1 MKPERWR
8 QIEYLYQAALELDAT
23 ERGNFLD
30 EVCSGDEELR
40 REVESLLVANEKA
53 EESEDFLNQPVLQVA
68 AQAIAEDQVQSLV
81 GRKLGR
87 YQILSLLGRGGM
99 GEVYRAR
106 DTRLGREVAI
116 KVLPR
121 EYSADA
127 DRLRRFEQEARAVG
141 MLNHPNILTI
151 YDIGSHSGAP
161 YLVSELLEGATLRE
175 QLCGAVLPL
184 RRAFG
189 YAVQM
194 ARGLATAH
202 DKGIVHRDLKPEN
215 LFITR
220 DGRLKIL
227 DFGLAKLRQPLPGG
241 AGDTGAAIHP
251 LGTSPG
257 VVMGTVGYM
266 SPEQALAEEVD
277 HRSDIFAFGAIL
289 YEMLAGQRAFRG
301 ASAPETMNAVLKEEP
316 PELSQTNRN
325 VAPALE
331 RLMRRCLEKSA
342 EERFQSARDLVF
354 ALEALSGASAPS
366 VVAQAVALVR
376 SRRRL
381 WLLLVNA
388 LLIATVALA
397 AFFVGKRVEKTPP
410 EFHRLT
416 FRRGKVSAARFAPD
430 GQTIFYSATWQGES
444 SPQIYSTR
452 PESPESR
459 PLGQSDA
466 HLLAI
471 SALGEMAIA
480 LQTTQIGGGAYIK
493 GTLALMPMNGS
504 APRPVLQDV
513 IAADWALDGR
523 RLAIVRELNGRNRL
537 EFLNGIMLYETNEA
551 ITRLRISPKGELIAF
566 AEGRP
571 TNEGNHTIA
580 VVDHKG
586 KKKSLSKG
594 WRLITGIAWSPGGD
608 EVWFTA
614 GKVLGNIALYAVTL
628 SGQERLVAQAPHG
641 MYLFDISHDGR
652 ILLASFSMS
661 KEIKCLPPVEAQE
674 RDLSWL
680 DWGHVADISADGRM
694 LLFTES
700 GEGGG
705 AGGTAYLRK
714 TDGSPP
720 LPLGKGDAQALS
732 PDGASAL
739 VIHRTRSPSLV
750 SSQVMLLP
758 IGPGKSR
765 ALTDDQIN
773 WQRAIWFPDGKRIL
787 LSGNEQGQGPLSY
800 ILELEHGKPHPIT
813 PEGVVGRLV
822 SPDGRWLITS
832 IPEQKLS
839 LFPVAGGEPR
849 PIPGQVSRD
858 EPVQWSADGGS
869 IYVRQDGGDL
879 NTMRVYRLDLA
890 TGRRELWKE
899 YIPADPVR
907 AAQFLPL
914 ALTPDGKSYAYTYAR
929 NFYDLYLVKGLK

>member
-1 MKPERWR
+1 MMTPERLR
-8 QIEYLYQAALELDAT
+8 QVEEIFQAALERVPG
-23 ERGNFLD
+23 ERMGFLD
-30 EVCSGDEELR
+30 QACARDDALR
-40 REVESLLVANEKA
+40 REVDLLIAADERAGSLIELPAY
-53 EESEDFLNQPVLQVA
+53 QIA
-68 AQAIAEDQVQSLV
+68 APLIAEDSSRSLI
-81 GRKLGR
+81 GKSIGH
-87 YQILSLLGRGGM
+87 YQIISLLGKGGM

-127 DRLRRFEQEARAVG
+127 DRLRRFEREARAAG

-151 YDIGSHSGAP
+151 YDVGIHDGAP
-161 YLVSELLEGATLRE
+161 YLVSELLEGVTLRE
-175 QLCGAVLPL
+175 QLRGAALPL
-184 RRAFG
+184 RRAFD

-194 ARGLATAH
+194 ARGLAAAH

-215 LFITR
+215 LFITK

-227 DFGLAKLRQPLPGG
+227 DFGLAKLRQPPPGS
-241 AGDTGAAIHP
+241 AVDTGAPTHP
-251 LGTSPG
+251 LNTAPG

-266 SPEQALAEEVD
+266 SPEQVRAEEVD

-289 YEMLAGQRAFRG
+289 YEMLAGLPAFRG
-301 ASAPETMNAVLKEEP
+301 ASAAETMNAVLKEEP
-316 PELSQTNRN
+316 SDLSQTNRN
-325 VAPALE
+325 IAPALE

-342 EERFQSARDLVF
+342 EERFQSARDLAF

-366 VVAQAVALVR
+366 AVAQAVAPVR

-381 WLLLVNA
+381 WLLLASA
-388 LLIATVALA
+388 LLIATVALG
-397 AFFVGKRVEKTPP
+397 AFFAGKRVEKTPP

-416 FRRGKVSAARFAPD
+416 FRRGKISAARFAPD

-471 SALGEMAIA
+471 SASGEMAIA
-480 LQTTQIGGGAYIK
+480 LHPSHLGGGANIK
-493 GTLALMPMNGS
+493 GTLAQMPMNGS

-513 IAADWALDGR
+513 IAADWAPDGR

-537 EFLNGIMLYETNEA
+537 EFLSGTVLYETTDV
-551 ITRLRISPKGELIAF
+551 IPRLRISPKGELIAF
-566 AEGRP
+566 AEGRSSA
-571 TNEGNHTIA
+571 EDSSIA
-580 VVDHKG
+580 VVDHAG
-586 KKKSLSKG
+586 KKKSLSNG
-594 WRLITGIAWSPGGD
+594 WSVITGIAWSPGGD
-608 EVWFTA
+608 EIWFTA
-614 GKVLGNIALYAVTL
+614 GKVLGNVALYAVTL
-628 SGQERLVAQAPHG
+628 SGEERLVAQVPHG

-652 ILLASFSMS
+652 ILLASFSIN
-661 KEIKCLPPVEAQE
+661 KEIKCLPPNEVQE

-680 DWGHVADISADGRM
+680 DWGHVADISVDGRM
-694 LLFTES
+694 LLLTEG

-705 AGGTAYLRK
+705 AGRTAYLRK

-720 LPLGKGDAQALS
+720 IPLGKGDAQALS
-732 PDGASAL
+732 PDGAWAL
-739 VIHRTRSPSLV
+739 VIHRTRFPSPV

-758 IGPGKSR
+758 IGAGESR
-765 ALTDDQIN
+765 ALTHNQIN
-773 WQRAIWFPDGKRIL
+773 WLRAIWFPDGKRIL
-787 LSGNEQGQGPLSY
+787 LSGNEQGQNPRSY
-800 ILELEHGKPHPIT
+800 ILELEGGKPRPIT
-813 PEGVVGRLV
+813 PEGTVGRLV

-832 IPEQKLS
+832 NAQQKLS
-839 LFPVAGGEPR
+839 LFPVAGGDPR
-849 PIPGQVSRD
+849 PIPGQASRD
-858 EPVQWSADGGS
+858 EPIQWSTDGGS

-879 NTMRVYRLDLA
+879 NIMRVYRLDLA
-890 TGRRELWKE
+890 TGRRGLWKE

-914 ALTPDGKSYAYTYAR
+914 ALTPDGNSYAYTYAR